1 MTYLSALEE
10 VEILE
15 EEEEDPHQLTWSEV
29 RSGVIPVETNFRV
42 RTFFRNKTDEGRG
55 LRKGPATKWAFN
67 SGSIRVSKRATK
79 YWTSNFGSISLLFS
93 VSCSEFIVRSPL
105 ISILCWVRE
114 VLFTV
119 YGS

>member
-1 MTYLSALEE
+1 MTYLSTLEE
-10 VEILE
+10 EEILE
-15 EEEEDPHQLTWSEV
+15 EEEEDPHQLTWPEV
-29 RSGVIPVETNFRV
+29 RSGVVPVETNFRV
-42 RTFFRNKTDEGRG
+42 RTFFSNKTNEGRG

-67 SGSIRVSKRATK
+67 AGSIRVSKRATK

-114 VLFTV
+114 VLFTI
-119 YGS
+119 YDS